1 MFSSVI
7 KLGIACLLGPAI
19 AVLIQWTEK
28 HTRYARLKYSVR
40 QLLTGIIFGGLAILG
55 TEWGIAINGAQVNC
69 RDGAVLIAGL
79 FFGGPSGIIAGLI
92 GGIERWIAVAW
103 GIGTYTRVACTVST
117 ILAGFYA
124 AALRRFLF
132 DNRRPKWL
140 MATVIGVVIEIF
152 HLTMVFVT
160 NMGDAAEATRI
171 IRSVS
176 AIQILANALSVAT
189 ASIVL
194 TLMNHEKIID
204 RGENVSL
211 NDLIQRRMLY
221 VFIVVFF
228 ITTIFTVNL
237 QKGETLR
244 QTESFLDS
252 GLNNISNDIKE
263 GNTQSVKNSDYF
275 VGINGHILIF
285 ASEDHE
291 PVHIPEEWS
300 GQTTTIRTQLEG
312 FEENVMFEINASG
325 EEYFCKMIEVGG
337 LDALAVISKN
347 ETFQL
352 YYMGLLVNEF
362 MEIMISAV
370 LFGLIYLL
378 IKRQVT
384 DQIVTVNR
392 SLHNIT
398 EGHLDERVDVHS
410 STEFNQL
417 SGDINATVDTLR
429 TYIGEAEKR
438 MEAELELARNIQ
450 ASALPGDGSIF
461 GNRKE
466 FEIYGMMDPAKEV
479 GGDFYDFYLT
489 EQTRLNF
496 LVADVSGKGI
506 PAAMF
511 MMTAKTELRNLTLA
525 GNTIG
530 KTFTDANCVLCE
542 HNDAGMFVTAW
553 QGQLN
558 LENGTLRYVNA
569 GHNPPLICRKDGTFE
584 YLRGKHGFILA
595 GMENMTYHSSKII
608 LQPGDVI
615 FLYTDGV
622 TEATDKDHRLYGEE
636 RLQNTLNS
644 LKNLPVREICRGVQ
658 NDVNSFVGGAPQFD
672 DITMVA
678 LRYQVPSQIRQE
690 FRLDFAEAGIEDVEK
705 TMVLFEKEMEEREYP
720 TKAIRQI
727 SVAIDELMSNI
738 VKYGYPENKGPISVS
753 LREITGSNTLKIEF
767 VDQAI
772 PFDPTAVEEPDVTAS
787 AEERKIGGL
796 GIMMVRKIM
805 DGFDYRYEDGKNVV
819 TLYKRM

>member
-1 MFSSVI
+1 MLSSGI
-7 KLGIACLLGPAI
+7 KLAIACLLGPAM
-19 AVLIQWTEK
+19 AAFIQWAEK
-28 HTRYARLKYSVR
+28 HTRYAKVKYSLR
-40 QLLTGIIFGGLAILG
+40 QLLTGIVFGGLAILG
-55 TEWGIAINGAQVNC
+55 TEWGVAINGAQVNC

-103 GIGTYTRVACTVST
+103 GIGSYTRVACTVST

-132 DNRRPKWL
+132 DNRRPNWL
-140 MATVIGVVIEIF
+140 MATVIGIVIEIF

-176 AIQILANALSVAT
+176 AIQILANALSVAL

-194 TLMNHEKIID
+194 TLLGKERLID
-204 RGENVSL
+204 RGEDVSL

-228 ITTIFTVNL
+228 VTTIFTVKL

-252 GLNNISNDIKE
+252 GLNNVSADIRE
-263 GNTQSVKNSDYF
+263 GDIQAVKNTDYF
-275 VGINGHILIF
+275 VGINGHVLIF
-285 ASEDHE
+285 EKDDLE
-291 PVHIPEEWS
+291 PVHVPDEWS
-300 GQTTTIRTQLEG
+300 GYTEEIKEKATTLEKDR
-312 FEENVMFEINASG
+312 MSEITVGG
-325 EEYFCKMIEVGG
+325 EEYFCKLKETRDC
-337 LDALAVISKN
+337 DALAMISKN

-362 MEIMISAV
+362 MEILISAV

-384 DQIVTVNR
+384 DQIVSVNR

-398 EGHLDERVDVHS
+398 EGHFEERVDVRS
-410 STEFNQL
+410 STEFCQL

-511 MMTAKTELRNLTLA
+511 MMTSKTELRNLTLA

-530 KTFTDANCVLCE
+530 KTFTDANRVLCE
-542 HNDAGMFVTAW
+542 HNDAGMFVTSW

-569 GHNPPLICRKDGTFE
+569 GHNPPLICRKNGTFE

-595 GMENMTYHSSKII
+595 GMEDVIYHSSKII

-622 TEATDKDHRLYGEE
+622 TEATDKDNRLYGEE
-636 RLQNTLNS
+636 RLQSTLNS
-644 LKNLPVREICRGVQ
+644 LKNLPVSEICRGVQ
-658 NDVNSFVGGAPQFD
+658 NDVNSFVGGASQFD

-678 LRYQVPSQIRQE
+678 LRYQAPSQIRQE

-720 TKAIRQI
+720 TKVIRQI

-753 LREITGSNTLKIEF
+753 LREITGSNTLKLELTDHAIE
-767 VDQAI
+767 
-772 PFDPTAVEEPDVTAS
+772 FDPTSVAEPDVTAS

-805 DGFDYRYEDGKNVV
+805 DGFDYRYEDGKNIV

>member
-1 MFSSVI
+1 MLSSWV
-7 KLGIACLLGPAI
+7 KLAIACLLGPTI
-19 AVLIQWTEK
+19 AFVLQWAEK
-28 HTRYARLKYSVR
+28 HTRYANLKYGLR
-40 QLLTGIIFGGLAILG
+40 QLITGVIFGGLAILG

-79 FFGGPSGIIAGLI
+79 FFSGPAGILAGLI

-103 GIGTYTRVACTVST
+103 GIGSYTRVACTVST

-124 AALRRFLF
+124 AVLRRFLF
-132 DNRRPKWL
+132 DNRRPNWL

-171 IRSVS
+171 IRAVS
-176 AIQILANALSVAT
+176 SAQILANASSIAI
-189 ASIVL
+189 ASIIL
-194 TLMNHEKIID
+194 TLLDKEKIID

-252 GLNNISNDIKE
+252 GLDNITADIKN
-263 GNTQSVKNSDYF
+263 GNTQAVTNSDYF

-285 ASEDHE
+285 EKAENA
-291 PVHIPEEWS
+291 PVHIPSEWVLYTDEMAERS
-300 GQTTTIRTQLEG
+300 SS
-312 FEENVMFEINASG
+312 FEKDVMREITVG
-325 EEYFCKMIEVGG
+325 EEEYFCKLAEEGNFRT
-337 LDALAVISKN
+337 LAVISKN

-378 IKRQVT
+378 IKRQVV
-384 DQIVTVNR
+384 DQIVSVNH
-392 SLHNIT
+392 SLHSIT
-398 EGHLDERVDVHS
+398 EGHLEQRVDVR
-410 STEFNQL
+410 STIEFSQL
-417 SGDINATVDTLR
+417 SGDINATVDTLK
-429 TYIGEAEKR
+429 TYIGEAERR

-461 GNRKE
+461 GSRKE

-511 MMTAKTELRNLTLA
+511 MMTAKTELRNRTLA

-530 KTFTDANCVLCE
+530 KTFTEANQMLCE

-558 LENGTLRYVNA
+558 LENGTLRYLSA
-569 GHNPPLICRKDGTFE
+569 GHNPPLLCRKDGSFE
-584 YLRGKHGFILA
+584 YLRGKHGFVLA
-595 GMENMTYHSSKII
+595 GMEGMIYHSSRII
-608 LQPGDVI
+608 LQPGDI
-615 FLYTDGV
+615 LFLYTDGV
-622 TEATDKDHRLYGEE
+622 TEATDKDNRMYGEE
-636 RLQNTLNS
+636 RLLNTLNS
-644 LKNLPVREICRGVQ
+644 LKNLPVREICRSVQ
-658 NDVNSFVGGAPQFD
+658 NDVNSFVGAAPQFD
-672 DITMVA
+672 DITMLA
-678 LRYQVPSQIRQE
+678 LRYQAPSQVRQE
-690 FRLDFAEAGIEDVEK
+690 FRLDFIEAEIEDVEK

-720 TKAIRQI
+720 TKVIRQI

-738 VKYGYPENKGPISVS
+738 VKYGYQGNKGPISIS
-753 LREITGSNTLKIEF
+753 LREITGSNTLKLEF
-767 VDQAI
+767 TDRAI
-772 PFDPTAVEEPDVTAS
+772 PFDPTSIAEPDVTAS
-787 AEERKIGGL
+787 AEEREIGGL
-796 GIMMVRKIM
+796 GILMVRKIM
-805 DGFDYRYEDGKNVV
+805 DGFDYRYEDGKNIV

>member
-1 MFSSVI
+1 MIPSGV
-7 KLGIACLLGPAI
+7 KLAIACLLGPAV
-19 AVLIQWTEK
+19 AVLFHLVEK
-28 HTRYARLKYSVR
+28 HTRYANIKYGLR
-40 QLLTGIIFGGLAILG
+40 QLITGIFFGGLAVLG

-79 FFGGPSGIIAGLI
+79 FFGGPAGIIAGLI

-103 GIGTYTRVACTVST
+103 GIGSYTRVACTVST

-124 AALRRFLF
+124 ALLRRYLF
-132 DNRRPKWL
+132 DNRRPNWL

-171 IRSVS
+171 IRAVS
-176 AIQILANALSVAT
+176 AVQILANAS
-189 ASIVL
+189 SIAISSIAL
-194 TLMNHEKIID
+194 TLLNKEKIIV
-204 RGENVSL
+204 RGENISL

-228 ITTIFTVNL
+228 VTTIFTVNL

-252 GLNNISNDIKE
+252 GLDNITNDIRN
-263 GNTQSVKNSDYF
+263 GNTQAVTNSDYF

-285 ASEDHE
+285 EKVKNV
-291 PVHIPEEWS
+291 PVHVPSEWS
-300 GQTTTIRTQLEG
+300 PYTDEISEKLSS
-312 FEENVMFEINASG
+312 FEKNVMHEITLG
-325 EEYFCKMIEVGG
+325 EEDYFCKLKDEGNFRT
-337 LDALAVISKN
+337 LAVISKN

-378 IKRQVT
+378 IKRQVV
-384 DQIVTVNR
+384 DQIVTVNH

-398 EGHLDERVDVHS
+398 EGHLEQRVNVRS
-410 STEFNQL
+410 TTEFCQL

-429 TYIGEAEKR
+429 TYIGEAERR

-530 KTFTDANCVLCE
+530 KTFTEANRMLCE
-542 HNDAGMFVTAW
+542 HNDTGMFVTAW

-558 LENGTLRYVNA
+558 LENGTLRYLNA
-569 GHNPPLICRKDGTFE
+569 GHNPPLLCRKDGTFE

-595 GMENMTYHSSKII
+595 GMEGMIYHSNNII
-608 LQPGDVI
+608 LQPGDVL

-622 TEATDKDHRLYGEE
+622 TEATDKDNRMYGEE
-636 RLQNTLNS
+636 RLRDTLNS
-644 LKNLPVREICRGVQ
+644 LKKLSVRDICRSVQ
-658 NDVNSFVGGAPQFD
+658 NDVNSFVGEAPQFD
-672 DITMVA
+672 DITMLA
-678 LRYQVPSQIRQE
+678 LKYKMPSQVRQE
-690 FRLDFAEAGIEDVEK
+690 FRLDFAEAAIEDVEK
-705 TMVLFEKEMEEREYP
+705 TMVLFEKEMEEREYS
-720 TKAIRQI
+720 TKVIRQI

-738 VKYGYPENKGPISVS
+738 VKYGYMGNKGPISIS
-753 LREITGSNTLKIEF
+753 LREITGSNTLKLEF
-767 VDQAI
+767 TDRAI
-772 PFDPTAVEEPDVTAS
+772 PFDPTSVVEPDVTAS

-796 GIMMVRKIM
+796 GILMVRKIM

-819 TLYKRM
+819 TVYKRM